1 MSNSTINTARSI
13 LERSDTVET
22 KNRINEKINWFANVL
37 NEMGLT
43 PEYIDDALNRVSY
56 ANDEVELDEALE
68 REKLKADIVTGK
80 EGEDEEDAEGKGSHT
95 ADGKSVKFNKPVDTG
110 NARKTLDDKKRGK
123 TVEHLEALFSGE
135 NLTDSFKRK
144 AASIFEAAVNSRVEE
159 IQSELV
165 RQSRD
170 VVVEEVLGIKGQL
183 TNQLDDY
190 LNYVVCEWMDN
201 NELAIDRG
209 IQNEISE
216 SFMGGLRGLFESH
229 YIEVPESKVNLV
241 EQLAGKCQQLTGKL
255 NQTLHENINLSKETV
270 QSNCEGIFESMCR
283 GLATTEIE
291 KFKSLSR
298 GIDYSSEAEFAD
310 KLSVIKESYFDR
322 SYTTAPQML
331 HEDMVNVPSYDE
343 TEGMSGRMSSY
354 FNTVGRLADADENN
368 SQK

>member
-22 KNRINEKINWFANVL
+22 KNRINEKINWFTNVL
-37 NEMGLT
+37 GGMGLT
-43 PEYIDDALNRVSY
+43 SEYISDALDRVSY
-56 ANDEVELDEALE
+56 ADNEEELDEALH

-80 EGEDEEDAEGKGSHT
+80 EGDDEEDGEGKGSHT
-95 ADGKSVKFNKPVDTG
+95 ADGKTVAFAKPVNTG
-110 NARKTLDDKKRGK
+110 NAKATLDDKKRGR
-123 TVEHLEALFSGE
+123 TVEHLQALFSGE

-190 LNYVVCEWMDN
+190 LNYVVSEWMDN
-201 NELAIDRG
+201 NELAIDHG

-229 YIEVPESKVNLV
+229 YIEVPESRVDLV
-241 EQLAGKCQQLTGKL
+241 EQLASKCEQLTGKL
-255 NQTLHENINLSKETV
+255 NQTLHENVQLSKETV
-270 QSNCEGIFESMCR
+270 QSNCEGIFESMCH
-283 GLATTEIE
+283 GLAATEVE
-291 KFKSLSR
+291 KFKALAR
-298 GIDYSSEAEFAD
+298 GVEYNSEHEFAD
-310 KLSVIKESYFDR
+310 KLAVIKESYFNR
-322 SYTTAPQML
+322 PHVTTPQML
-331 HEDMVNVPSYDE
+331 NEIVDVPSYDE
-343 TEGMSGRMSSY
+343 TEGLSGRMSSY

-368 SQK
+368 TQR